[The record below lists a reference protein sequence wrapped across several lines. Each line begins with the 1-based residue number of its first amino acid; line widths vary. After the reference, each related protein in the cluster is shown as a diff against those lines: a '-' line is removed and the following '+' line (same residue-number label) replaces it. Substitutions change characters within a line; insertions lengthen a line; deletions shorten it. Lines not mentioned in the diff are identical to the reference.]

1 MRSKIVSVVR
11 IFTPDN
17 RLTQVIGGPNDP
29 TAASLVRD
37 AETRL
42 RPLQA
47 DIRKH
52 VAAQCA
58 IIAQLA
64 SGPEEVVF
72 GHSREIG
79 AAARHVCEIA
89 GAAELNAVGEAA
101 RGVHAMIEA
110 LVSQGV
116 WHTEALKLHVDAVA
130 LFGGDA
136 APNRAETDKILARLK
151 AMRDWV
157 GVPG

>member
-1 MRSKIVSVVR
+1 MSVVR

-17 RLTQVIGGPNDP
+17 RLAHVVGGPNDP

-47 DIRKH
+47 GIRKD
-52 VAAQCA
+52 VADQCA
-58 IIAQLA
+58 IIARLA
-64 SGPEEVVF
+64 AGPEEEVF
-72 GHSREIG
+72 GCSREIG
-79 AAARHVCEIA
+79 DAARYICEIA
-89 GAAELNAVGEAA
+89 GVAELHAVGEAA
-101 RGVHAMIEA
+101 RGVHAMINA
-110 LVSQGV
+110 LVSEGV

-130 LFGGDA
+130 LFNSDA
-136 APNRAETDKILARLK
+136 PPSASETDKILARLK

-157 GVPG
+157 GVPS